1 MLESL
6 SITPTE
12 IIQDYRI
19 ACESRAASLLARKE
33 VFAGKAKFGI
43 FGDGKEVAQ
52 LAMAKYFQAGDW
64 RSGYYRDQTF
74 MFTIGAL
81 TLQQYFAQLYAHA
94 SIEADPASGGRM
106 MNSHFAT
113 RLIDEQGNWLNQ
125 LTTKNISADLSSTGS
140 QMPRLLGL
148 AYASKL
154 YRSSDFQSIQKNFSN
169 QGNEV
174 AFGTIGDASTSEG
187 MFFETINAAGVLQV
201 PMCISIWDDGYGISV
216 PQQYHTIK
224 EDISALLAGCK
235 RTDTQPGY
243 EIFVTRGWDYVD
255 LCNTY
260 KQAVHICRDE
270 HVPVLIHVKEMTQP
284 QGHSTS
290 GSHERYKSIDR
301 LNWEHAHD
309 CIAKMAAWMVQTGI
323 ATKEELDVIEATS
336 EKKVKAAKQAAWNA
350 LMKEASNERKEL
362 IALLRDISLPEE
374 EIKNHNK
381 LPNILHKLISL
392 HHVHHLDVAKAAT
405 QALYELR
412 NIPYANKK
420 KMLAW
425 WHKNARSNEKRF
437 SDHLYSHSK
446 EAALHVKNIPS
457 TYPENPTQVDGK
469 EVLRNCFKT
478 LLERDNRIF
487 AIGQDL
493 GKIGDVNQGFAG
505 IQEIY
510 GTLRVT
516 DTSIRECTMIGQ
528 GIGAAMRGLRPIV
541 EIQYLDYLPY
551 ALQIISDDLATL
563 RYRTKGGQKAPMII
577 RTRGHRLE
585 GIWHS
590 GSYLASIIHAIRGIY
605 LLVPRNMTQAAGFY
619 NTMLQSDD
627 VAIIIECLNGYRLK
641 EPMPNN
647 IESMTVPLGIPEI
660 LRTGTDVTIVTYGAM
675 CRIVCEAAD
684 RLSTLG
690 IECEVIDVQTL
701 LPFDIQ
707 NHISKSLQKTNRIVF
722 ADEDVPGGTT
732 AYMMQQIL
740 EVQSGYAMLDEAPI
754 TITSKPHRPAYG
766 DDGNYFS
773 KPNVEDIVMRVY
785 MMMHHAKPTRYPT
798 IF

>member
-1 MLESL
+1 MLNAL

-12 IIQDYRI
+12 ILNDYRI
-19 ACESRAASLLARKE
+19 ACESRAASVLARKE

-74 MFTIGAL
+74 MFAIGAL

-113 RLIDEQGNWLNQ
+113 RFIDGAGNWLNQ
-125 LTTKNISADLSSTGS
+125 LTRKNVSADLSCTAS

-154 YRSSDFQSIQKNFSN
+154 YRATDFQKIQKNFSN
-169 QGNEV
+169 KGNEV

-187 MFFETINAAGVLQV
+187 MFFETINAGGVLQV

-216 PQQYHTIK
+216 PQPYHTTK
-224 EDISALLAGCK
+224 GDISAVLAGFK
-235 RTDTQPGY
+235 RTKGKAGY
-243 EIFVTRGWDYVD
+243 EIFVVKGWDYLA
-255 LCNTY
+255 LCHIY
-260 KQAVHICRDE
+260 HQAVTICRTE
-270 HVPVLIHVKEMTQP
+270 HVPVLIHVKELTQP

-290 GSHERYKSIDR
+290 GSHERYKSAKR
-301 LNWEHAHD
+301 LRWEKAYD
-309 CIAKMAAWMVQTGI
+309 CLPKMAAWMIGSGI
-323 ATKEELDVIEATS
+323 ANEEALQKIALEAD
-336 EKKVKAAKQAAWNA
+336 KKVKVAQQAAWNSCIHERNQA
-350 LMKEASNERKEL
+350 KNEL
-362 IALLRDISLPEE
+362 LALLNDIVLPQEIVDTSEWPTIMHTLAQPHLRHLDISQAVD
-374 EIKNHNK
+374 K
-381 LPNILHKLISL
+381 
-392 HHVHHLDVAKAAT
+392 
-405 QALYELR
+405 ALYALR
-412 NIPYANKK
+412 EIPYVHKK
-420 KMLAW
+420 GLLAW
-425 WHKNARSNEKRF
+425 WHKNIRNNTNRF
-437 SDHLYSHSK
+437 SSHLYSHSSS
-446 EAALHVKNIPS
+446 AALYVKGIPPIY
-457 TYPENPTQVDGK
+457 TENPSQVDGR
-469 EVLRNCFKT
+469 EILCSCFKS
-478 LLERDNRIF
+478 LLERDGRVF

-505 IQEIY
+505 LQALY
-510 GTLRVT
+510 GPLRVT

-551 ALQIISDDLATL
+551 ALQIIQDDLATL
-563 RYRTKGGQKAPMII
+563 LYRTKGGQKAPMII

-585 GIWHS
+585 GIWHA
-590 GSYLASIIHAIRGIY
+590 GSYISSIMHAIRGIY

-619 NTMLQSDD
+619 NTMMRSDD
-627 VAIIIECLNGYRLK
+627 IALIIECLNGYRLK

-647 IESMTVPLGIPEI
+647 VATMTIPIGVPEL
-660 LRTGTDVTIVTYGAM
+660 LRVGKDVTIVTYGAM
-675 CRIVCEAAD
+675 CRIVCAAANS
-684 RLSTLG
+684 LSSLG

-701 LPFDIQ
+701 LPFDIHHSIVQ
-707 NHISKSLQKTNRIVF
+707 SLAKTNRIVF

-732 AYMMQQIL
+732 AYMMQQVL
-740 EVQSGYAMLDEAPI
+740 EEQKGYAMLDEPPI
-754 TITSKPHRPAYG
+754 TISSKPHRPAYG

-773 KPNVEDIVMRVY
+773 KPNVEEIVSKIY
-785 MMMHHAKPTRYPT
+785 SMMHEVDPLRYPA
-798 IF
+798 IL

>member
-1 MLESL
+1 MLNAL

-12 IIQDYRI
+12 VLNDYRI
-19 ACESRAASLLARKE
+19 ACESRAASILARKE

-74 MFTIGAL
+74 MFAIGAL

-113 RLIDEQGNWLNQ
+113 RFIDGAGNWLNQ
-125 LTTKNISADLSSTGS
+125 LTRKNVSADLSCTAS

-154 YRSSDFQSIQKNFSN
+154 YRATHFQNIQKNFSN
-169 QGNEV
+169 KGNEV

-187 MFFETINAAGVLQV
+187 MFFETINAGGVLQV

-216 PQQYHTIK
+216 PQPYHTTK
-224 EDISALLAGCK
+224 GDISAVLAGFK
-235 RTDTQPGY
+235 RTKGKAGY
-243 EIFVTRGWDYVD
+243 EIFVAKGWDYLA
-255 LCNTY
+255 LCHTY
-260 KQAVHICRDE
+260 YQAVTICRTE
-270 HVPVLIHVKEMTQP
+270 HVPVLIHVKELTQP

-290 GSHERYKSIDR
+290 GSHERYKSAKR
-301 LNWEHAHD
+301 LRWEKAYD
-309 CIAKMAAWMVQTGI
+309 CLPKMATWMIESGI
-323 ATKEELDVIEATS
+323 ANEETIQKIALESD
-336 EKKVKAAKQAAWNA
+336 KKVKLAQQAAWNSCIHDHNQT
-350 LMKEASNERKEL
+350 KNEL
-362 IALLRDISLPEE
+362 LALLNDIVLPQELANTNE
-374 EIKNHNK
+374 WSTIMHT
-381 LPNILHKLISL
+381 LAQPYLR
-392 HHVHHLDVAKAAT
+392 HLDITQAAD
-405 QALYELR
+405 QALYALR
-412 NIPYANKK
+412 EIPYVHKK
-420 KMLAW
+420 GLLAW
-425 WHKNARSNEKRF
+425 WHKNIRNNTNRF
-437 SDHLYSHSK
+437 SSHLYSHSRS
-446 EAALHVKNIPS
+446 AALYVKGIPPIY
-457 TYPENPTQVDGK
+457 TENPAQVDGR
-469 EVLRNCFKT
+469 EILCSCFKS
-478 LLERDNRIF
+478 LLERDGRVF

-505 IQEIY
+505 LQALY
-510 GTLRVT
+510 GPLRVT

-551 ALQIISDDLATL
+551 ALQIIQDDLATL
-563 RYRTKGGQKAPMII
+563 LYRTKGGQKAPMII

-585 GIWHS
+585 GIWHA
-590 GSYLASIIHAIRGIY
+590 GSYISSIMHAIRGIY

-619 NTMLQSDD
+619 NTMMRSDD
-627 VAIIIECLNGYRLK
+627 IALIIECLNGYRLK

-647 IESMTVPLGIPEI
+647 VATMAIPIGVPEL
-660 LRTGTDVTIVTYGAM
+660 LRVGKDVTIVTYGAM
-675 CRIVCEAAD
+675 CRIVCAAAD
-684 RLSTLG
+684 RLSKLA

-701 LPFDIQ
+701 LPFDIDHSIVQ
-707 NHISKSLQKTNRIVF
+707 SLAKTNRIVF

-732 AYMMQQIL
+732 AYMMQQVL
-740 EVQSGYAMLDEAPI
+740 EEQNGYAMLNEAPI
-754 TITSKPHRPAYG
+754 TISSKPHRPAYG

-773 KPNVEDIVMRVY
+773 KPNIEEIVGKIY
-785 MMMHHAKPTRYPT
+785 NMMHQVDPLRHPA
-798 IF
+798 IL

>member
-1 MLESL
+1 MLKPL
-6 SITPTE
+6 SITSTE

-74 MFTIGAL
+74 MFAIGAL

-94 SIEADPASGGRM
+94 SIAAEPASGGRM

-113 RLIDEQGNWLNQ
+113 RFIDEQGNWLNQ
-125 LTTKNISADLSSTGS
+125 LISKNVSADVSSTGS

-154 YRSSDFQSIQKNFSN
+154 YRSPSFQNVQKNFSN
-169 QGNEV
+169 QGNEI

-187 MFFETINAAGVLQV
+187 MFFETINAGGVLQV
-201 PMCISIWDDGYGISV
+201 PMCVSIWDDGYGISV
-216 PQQYHTIK
+216 PQKYHTTK
-224 EDISALLAGCK
+224 EDISVLLAGFQ
-235 RTDTQPGY
+235 RTDTQAGY
-243 EIFVTRGWDYVD
+243 EIFVTHGWDYVE

-260 KQAVHICRDE
+260 KRAVTICRSE

-290 GSHERYKSIDR
+290 GSHERYKSIER
-301 LNWEHAHD
+301 LNWESAHD
-309 CIAKMAAWMVQTGI
+309 CIHKMAEWMVQSGI
-323 ATKEELDVIEATS
+323 ATKEELDLIEVVS
-336 EKKVKAAKQAAWNA
+336 EKKVKIAQQTAWNE
-350 LMKEASNERKEL
+350 LIKETSNEKEEL
-362 IALLRDISLPEE
+362 IALLNSIVLPEE
-374 EIKNHNK
+374 EATYSK
-381 LPNILHKLISL
+381 LPTILHQLTSL
-392 HHVHHLDVAKAAT
+392 QYVQHLDLAKAAT

-420 KMLAW
+420 SLLAW
-425 WHKNARSNEKRF
+425 WHKNTRGNEKRF
-437 SDHLYSHSK
+437 SDNLYSNSS
-446 EAALHVKNIPS
+446 EAALHVKSIPP
-457 TYPENPTQVDGK
+457 TYPKEPIQVDGK
-469 EVLRNCFKT
+469 EILRDCFKA
-478 LLERDNRIF
+478 LLERDGRVF

-493 GKIGDVNQGFAG
+493 GKIGDVNQGFSG

-510 GTLRVT
+510 GALRAT
-516 DTSIRECTMIGQ
+516 DTGIRECTMIGQ

-563 RYRTKGGQKAPMII
+563 RYRTKGGQKAPVVI

-590 GSYLASIIHAIRGIY
+590 GSYIASIIHAMRGVY

-619 NTMLQSDD
+619 NTMFQSDD
-627 VAIIIECLNGYRLK
+627 AALIIECLNGYRLK
-641 EPMPNN
+641 EPMPSNVG
-647 IESMTVPLGIPEI
+647 SMTVPIGIPEV
-660 LRTGTDVTIVTYGAM
+660 LRIGIDVTIVTYGAM

-684 RLSTLG
+684 RLSSLG

-707 NHISKSLQKTNRIVF
+707 NSILKSLQKTNRIVF

-732 AYMMQQIL
+732 AYMMQQVL
-740 EVQSGYAMLDEAPI
+740 EEQGGYDLLDEAPI
-754 TITSKPHRPAYG
+754 TISSKPHRPAYG

-773 KPNVEDIVMRVY
+773 KPNVEDVVMRVY
-785 MMMHHAKPTRYPT
+785 MMMHHANPARYPT
-798 IF
+798 VF

>member
-1 MLESL
+1 MLQSL
-6 SITPTE
+6 SPAE
-12 IIQDYRI
+12 ILNDYRI
-19 ACESRAASLLARKE
+19 AYESRSASLLARKE
-33 VFAGKAKFGI
+33 VFSGKAKFGI

-52 LAMAKYFQAGDW
+52 LAMAKYFQCGDW

-74 MFTIGAL
+74 MFAIGAL

-94 SIEADPASGGRM
+94 SVEADPASGGRM

-113 RLIDEQGNWLNQ
+113 RLIDSAGNWLNQ
-125 LTTKNISADLSSTGS
+125 LTRKNVSADLSCTAA

-154 YRSSDFQSIQKNFSN
+154 YRTVAFQKIQQNFSN

-187 MFFETINAAGVLQV
+187 MFFETINAGGVLQV

-216 PQQYHTIK
+216 PQRYHTTK
-224 EDISALLAGCK
+224 EDISAVLAGFK
-235 RTDTQPGY
+235 RTKAQPGY
-243 EIFVTRGWDYVD
+243 EIFVTKGWDYME

-260 KQAVHICRDE
+260 HQAVTICRSQ
-270 HVPVLIHVKEMTQP
+270 HVPVLIHVKELTQP

-290 GSHERYKSIDR
+290 GSHERYKSAER
-301 LNWEHAHD
+301 LKWEETYD
-309 CIAKMAAWMVQTGI
+309 CLPKMAAWIVENGI
-323 ATKEELDVIEATS
+323 ATAERLGQIAATAD
-336 EKKVKAAKQAAWNA
+336 EKVKTAQQAAWQA
-350 LMKEASNERKEL
+350 LIKEHNQEKTALLALLNDIVLPKEAVGHSQLSAIIHEL
-362 IALLRDISLPEE
+362 TTLPHPRHLDITHAAAKALYALR
-374 EIKNHNK
+374 EI
-381 LPNILHKLISL
+381 PYLHKKGI
-392 HHVHHLDVAKAAT
+392 
-405 QALYELR
+405 
-412 NIPYANKK
+412 
-420 KMLAW
+420 LAW
-425 WHKNARSNEKRF
+425 WHKNIRSNEKRF
-437 SDHLYSHSK
+437 SSDLYSNSSS
-446 EAALHVKNIPS
+446 AALFVQANPPIY
-457 TYPENPTQVDGK
+457 TENPALVDGR
-469 EVLRNCFKT
+469 EILCHCFKS
-478 LLERDNRIF
+478 LLARDARIF

-505 IQEIY
+505 LQALY
-510 GTLRVT
+510 GELRVT

-551 ALQIISDDLATL
+551 ALQIIADDLATL

-585 GIWHS
+585 GIWHA
-590 GSYLASIIHAIRGIY
+590 GSYISSIMHAIRGIY

-619 NTMLQSDD
+619 NTMMQSDD
-627 VAIIIECLNGYRLK
+627 TALIIECLNGYRLK
-641 EPMPNN
+641 EPMPSNLDA
-647 IESMTVPLGIPEI
+647 MTLPIGVPEL
-660 LRTGTDVTIVTYGAM
+660 LRVGRDVTIVTYGAM

-684 RLSTLG
+684 RLSALD
-690 IECEVIDVQTL
+690 IECEVIDAQTL
-701 LPFDIQ
+701 LPFDIDHTIVQ
-707 NHISKSLQKTNRIVF
+707 SLAKTNRIVF

-732 AYMMQQIL
+732 AYMMQQVL
-740 EVQSGYAMLDEAPI
+740 EVQQGYAMLDEAPM

-773 KPNVEDIVMRVY
+773 KPNVEEVVGKIY
-785 MMMHHAKPTRYPT
+785 MMMHQTDPSRYPT